1 MVMMTRQAHTNKS
14 KTMIPQT
21 RVERNTMISQQTI
34 YNQTE
39 LLSWKVKGLSGMVQN
54 DISKMLENGEITL
67 KDLIAS
73 RTYTDKEFVRCIKE
87 LYNLRTTTLEFL
99 DSIIQQNQTPTAT
112 GSGLQTYHEVTWA
125 KKILT
130 GGEPFNQDGKLNDT
144 NIFTIDLYDNDTKQ
158 KITSFNV
165 TIEVDEYNDTKYIGP
180 ECFKEPTMFVYKHAT
195 PKTVEDNWIT
205 CRRCGK
211 RDITIKRNECDYCWN
226 KSMNGM

>member
-1 MVMMTRQAHTNKS
+1 
-14 KTMIPQT
+14 MIPQT
-21 RVERNTMISQQTI
+21 RVDRNTMISQNTI
-34 YNQTE
+34 YSQTE

-54 DISKMLENGEITL
+54 DISKMLENGEQTL
-67 KDLIAS
+67 NDLIAS
-73 RTYTDKEFVRCIKE
+73 RTYTDKEFKRCIKE
-87 LYNLRTTTLEFL
+87 LYNLRTATLEFL
-99 DSIIQQNQTPTAT
+99 DNIIQQNQTPET
-112 GSGLQTYHEVTWA
+112 GRLFSSGLQTYHEITWT
-125 KKILT
+125 KKIL
-130 GGEPFNQDGKLNDT
+130 DGKLNDQ

-158 KITSFNV
+158 KITTFNV

-226 KSMNGM
+226 KSMNGE